1 MKNSQKMCTMLNGT
15 LATLI
20 ACMCRRC
27 YGLAP
32 AADKRIIKI
41 IAAGEEVEIVHT
53 FYYLVDHVNTRR
65 LWYCKE

>member
-1 MKNSQKMCTMLNGT
+1 MENGLKLWKTRKKCAMLNGT

-32 AADKRIIKI
+32 AADKRII
-41 IAAGEEVEIVHT
+41 
-53 FYYLVDHVNTRR
+53 
-65 LWYCKE
+65 

>member
-1 MKNSQKMCTMLNGT
+1 MLNGT
-15 LATLI
+15 LATLT

-53 FYYLVDHVNTRR
+53 FYYLVDHVNTRW
-65 LWYCKE
+65 L